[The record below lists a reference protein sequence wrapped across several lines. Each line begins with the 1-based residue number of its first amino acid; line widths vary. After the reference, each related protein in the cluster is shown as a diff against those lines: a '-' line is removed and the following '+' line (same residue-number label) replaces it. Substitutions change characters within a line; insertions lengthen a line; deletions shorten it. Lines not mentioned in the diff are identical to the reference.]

1 MARATSHISFTA
13 RVEGCLCL
21 CGCVCVCVCVCVL
34 DSHFQSNEVNLAW
47 SFQSC
52 TFLSLSNLHTA
63 STLVGV

>member
-21 CGCVCVCVCVCVL
+21 CACVCVL